1 MSPVAIVLVLTA
13 SGLALVGIGTWRGYA
28 LARRA
33 LEPFAHDGDP
43 TRTAIEALRPLPFRP
58 RVRTFAQ
65 RVILAI
71 GWLLVALYGLFLV
84 VRGQDWIE

>member
-1 MSPVAIVLVLTA
+1 MSPLAIVLILTA
-13 SGLALVGIGTWRGYA
+13 SGMALAGIGTWRGYT

-33 LEPFAHDGDP
+33 LVPFAHEGDP

-65 RVILAI
+65 RVLLAF

-84 VRGQDWIE
+84 ARGQDWLQ

>member
-1 MSPVAIVLVLTA
+1 MSFEAP
-13 SGLALVGIGTWRGYA
+13 LALQSGASLRGYA

-33 LEPFAHDGDP
+33 LEPFAHEGDP

-65 RVILAI
+65 RVLLAV
-71 GWLLVALYGLFLV
+71 GWLLVALYGLYMV
-84 VRGQDWIE
+84 ARGQEWLP

>member
-1 MSPVAIVLVLTA
+1 MSPIAIVLVLTA
-13 SGLALVGIGTWRGYA
+13 SGLALVAIGIWRGYA

-33 LEPFAHDGDP
+33 LEPLAHEGDA

-65 RVILAI
+65 RVLLAV
-71 GWLLVALYGLFLV
+71 GWLMVALYGLYLI
-84 VRGQDWIE
+84 VRGQDWLQ